1 MSPRTFQELMGN
13 GGMSNNHL
21 RLGLVDHFGETHPGI
36 VIVVIIIVVII
47 IIIIFAT
54 IRNENVVK
62 GFYAKVN
69 VLLGNQP

>member
-1 MSPRTFQELMGN
+1 MGN

-36 VIVVIIIVVII
+36 VIVVIIIII
-47 IIIIFAT
+47 IIAN